1 MNASSRTIVAHNPE
15 LGMDLKG
22 IIEGVDV
29 LGLAIGQLLQD
40 LDLMNGDFNGVVFC
54 SSVNLV
60 VSAIDIDNL

>member
-1 MNASSRTIVAHNPE
+1 
-15 LGMDLKG
+15 MDLKG